1 MPSDSYN
8 LQKNLSAEFLQK
20 YFAINFV
27 FCFNRE
33 ENPMNLLNKVL
44 PELKP
49 VLYWMANAL
58 EMLHFLQNRL
68 STYLLPKDEVATSKD
83 ALLTADE
90 ELLTVLEEVIM
101 FTFQQTVYHLT
112 KVCLSLLLFSI
123 LFDTTDL
130 LTVEIIL
137 QSFGVAK
144 WSKV

>member
-1 MPSDSYN
+1 M
-8 LQKNLSAEFLQK
+8 LNLSH
-20 YFAINFV
+20 
-27 FCFNRE
+27 NRE

-49 VLYWMANAL
+49 VLFWMANAL

-68 STYLLPKDEVATSKD
+68 SAYLLAKEEVATSKD

-112 KVCLSLLLFSI
+112 KVCLF
-123 LFDTTDL
+123 
-130 LTVEIIL
+130 V
-137 QSFGVAK
+137 
-144 WSKV
+144 